1 MIFTRVS
8 TRSDHA
14 EFSGDFCFSFQ
25 KDVVLD
31 PFAGSGTTL
40 IAANNLKRS
49 FIGFD
54 ISKKYQNMFKQRLA
68 NSSGKIHLWE
78 EMFIVEKILDRRI
91 KNGSIEYLLKWK
103 GFNHD
108 QNTTDYVLATSNVDS
123 YKIRRAKQLGLPVIN
138 VQYVYECRS
147 LPPGQTPIDINKFI
161 MKSAE
166 DQENFIKTGTIS
178 MGESRA
184 NVTKINKFDLT
195 KIKLWNSDDA
205 DLPRFDE
212 LTHCEIGKWAIFKE
226 TNDNSNVFFVLELQ
240 IIPEQYYDRTTS
252 DYRLRF
258 RYEKQTIIGEE
269 QQQYDKKVLIQ
280 YVFSDDPN
288 EQQQLFASYY
298 YRLATMPR
306 ITRIR
311 EMLPNKLGSKLLLRS
326 LFTHR
331 IDTQILDENVCQ
343 LIESIW
349 LESIGDLNKIL
360 SISLESI
367 TLKTIIEAEAA
378 LLELKSTNNPA
389 AALRFYSLIPHR
401 QQYNIDLIKN
411 RRALTEK
418 IDLCQMLRDMLTV
431 NELTNWNVK
440 APIEAKYR
448 ALKCHIERVASST
461 LDFKNIANLIQSSTD
476 SGEQIVI
483 HNVFSVAKQ
492 IDALNFCTTLSH
504 QRQLFHGSKYVN
516 FLGILSRGLVMPKMV
531 VEELGVERTDVG
543 CLGYGIYFSDS
554 ASTSLKYTTASTIQP
569 GRRLLCIC
577 QVALGESAN
586 YYSFSSTLTKPPNGF
601 HSTHGVKRTEDN
613 HSMFTDNEYAIYQLD
628 QQRLLYIVEVSWA
641 PKDNLNIELE
651 RLPIIHHQQYALKL
665 SEHVEVPMTIDDEII
680 EIAEQD
686 YGLIC
691 SSSGKLVPLKS
702 FHIRAQIV
710 DVTVEVVLYQVYHNT
725 SSIPIEAK
733 YVFPLDENST
743 VCGFEAHINNKV
755 IKGVVKEK
763 EQAKREYREAIEK
776 GHGAYLMHQEEAQV
790 FSVAVGNLP
799 AHNEVI
805 IKITY
810 VAELEI
816 ENDDIIFRLPAK
828 MASWQSKKAVETKDQ
843 SILRSIGIVEEKV
856 EFSFK
861 ASIRMPYKIVKLFS
875 PTHRLRRKLTDC
887 IAMIELVDNVLLDQ
901 DFILSITVNS
911 PNLPRISNET
921 LSLDDNSGTTDTSN
935 NHNSQACMLTFYP
948 RFETL
953 TNSNERVEII
963 FIVDVSNSMDGSHV
977 QQAKQL
983 AHLFLMNLK
992 VGDENTYFNVITFGS
1007 DNDEC
1012 FPISAPIT
1020 KENLDKAKHFVL
1032 HSLVHRGNTD
1042 LFAVLH
1048 RYSLLPSSLSSKFG
1062 RQFILLSDGHIHDLN
1077 SILALLKHRPTMRR
1091 DRLFTC
1097 SIGNV
1102 ANKHSLKQ
1110 LANGANGGGLITM
1123 FDSNYRSKWKTK
1135 VLNILEQ
1142 IRQPCVTSISID
1154 WHGCLNEEQKF
1165 NMQAPK
1171 MIRSLFNGM
1180 RLTVYRFIENCHKAT
1195 LTATI
1200 DGQEFVTTV
1209 FSSTMTTTRGR
1220 ILHCLTTR
1228 AIIDDYDNGLLDVDE
1243 SENELIK
1250 VQYKRDLIDLSI
1262 KHSVVSAYTSFVA
1275 IEERNVKTDIK
1286 TLQPGVRLLEV
1297 MLERD
1302 VDLLPCMGWDGD
1314 ASYLTLIKQQLAD
1327 ARISLQCASIQDKK
1341 ETVADIEKLCQK
1353 ISYRAGGDAKFGTMM
1368 TIIRTYRYSLNEYNK
1383 ADELEDKMRN
1393 DILTE
1398 MISATA
1404 EERQALQKQ
1413 CLANSLIITNDEFE
1427 SLAKYDDLV
1436 RMLGADFKDLTT
1448 VEQIEKIRKLCTMLG
1463 EVPDFTGELFMPTTA
1478 NLSPI
1483 PEKQFPTT
1491 DNMKITADQL
1501 TEEQIAEFQEAFSL
1515 FDKDGD
1521 GTITTKALGTV
1532 MRSLGQNPTEAE
1544 LQDMINEVDAD
1555 GNGTIDFPEFLTMMA
1570 RKMKDTDSEEE
1581 IREAFR
1587 VFDKDGNGFI
1597 SAAEF
1602 RHVMTN
1608 LGEKLTDEEVDKMI
1622 READIDEGSVPAPP
1636 SGPLL
1641 GPPQQQ
1647 PKPSTKMPMM
1657 AGLTLPCNQPSVQIS
1672 EAAASSSCIDDLKT
1686 TSLELAAPFDSS
1698 DHVIDPSA
1706 LTSLSLPEPRSPD
1719 ISYRTISLSKEA
1731 AKFAFPDSG
1740 NCMQSPIA
1748 SKPKPS
1754 VKTPSRV
1761 LSKSG
1766 KHGSMRVLV
1775 SEPQSSDDDTMYEI
1789 LPMDSTY
1796 FSPDET
1802 VRCDEMFNKIRVP
1815 MEKREDDMRK
1825 FTSESAKSKSTIH
1838 KRARQSEM

>member
-1 MIFTRVS
+1 MKQATTS
-8 TRSDHA
+8 TSLLSP
-14 EFSGDFCFSFQ
+14 FNG
-25 KDVVLD
+25 KTIVLEL
-31 PFAGSGTTL
+31 GHE
-40 IAANNLKRS
+40 
-49 FIGFD
+49 IGFKAKQELINYLREQQAH
-54 ISKKYQNMFKQRLA
+54 ISY
-68 NSSGKIHLWE
+68 
-78 EMFIVEKILDRRI
+78 ILTA
-91 KNGSIEYLLKWK
+91 S
-103 GFNHD
+103 
-108 QNTTDYVLATSNVDS
+108 TDYVLAMNNVDS
-123 YKIRRAKQLGLPVIN
+123 YKIRRAKQLGLPIVN
-138 VQYVYECRS
+138 VEYVYRCRC
-147 LPPGQTPIDINKFI
+147 LPPGQTSIDISKFI
-161 MKSAE
+161 IKSAE
-166 DQENFIKTGTIS
+166 DQENFTKTGTIS
-178 MGESRA
+178 MEGISSSFKNHVRHPCSLECRV

-195 KIKLWNSDDA
+195 KIKLWNSEDV
-205 DLPRFDE
+205 DLPGFDE

-226 TNDNSNVFFVLELQ
+226 TNDNSSVFFVLELQ
-240 IIPEQYYDRTTS
+240 VIPEQYYDRTTS

-269 QQQYDKKVLIQ
+269 PQHDKKISIQ
-280 YVFSDDPN
+280 YAFSDDPN

-298 YRLATMPR
+298 YRVAKMPR

-360 SISLESI
+360 SISPESI

-378 LLELKSTNNPA
+378 LLELKSTNNSA

-401 QQYNIDLIKN
+401 QEYNIDLIKN

-448 ALKCHIERVASST
+448 ALKCHIETVASST
-461 LDFKNIANLIQSSTD
+461 PEFKNIANIIQSSTD
-476 SGEQIVI
+476 SDEQIVI

-492 IDALNFCTTLSH
+492 TDALNFCTTLSH

-531 VEELGVERTDVG
+531 VEDLGVVRTDIG

-554 ASTSLKYTTASTIQP
+554 ASTSLKYTTTSIIRP

-577 QVALGESAN
+577 Q
-586 YYSFSSTLTKPPNGF
+586 
-601 HSTHGVKRTEDN
+601 
-613 HSMFTDNEYAIYQLD
+613 DNEYAIYQLD

-651 RLPIIHHQQYALKL
+651 RLPIIHHQQHALQL
-665 SEHVEVPMTIDDEII
+665 SEHVEVPMTIDNEII

-691 SSSGKLVPLKS
+691 PSSGKLVPLKS

-710 DVTVEVVLYQVYHNT
+710 DVTVEVIISMFPLKSNTNSSYFYLMKKVVLYQVYHNM
-725 SSIPIEAK
+725 SSKPIEAK

-743 VCGFEAHINNKV
+743 VCGFEAHINNRI

-763 EQAKREYREAIEK
+763 EQAKREYREAIQK

-799 AHNEVI
+799 ANNEVI

-816 ENDDIIFRLPAK
+816 ENGDIIFRLPAK
-828 MASWQSKKAVETKDQ
+828 MTSWQSKKAIENKDQ
-843 SILRSIGIVEEKV
+843 TILRSIGIVDEKV

-861 ASIRMPYKIVKLFS
+861 ASIRMPYQIVKLFS

-887 IAMIELVDNVLLDQ
+887 IAMIELVDNILLDQ
-901 DFILSITVNS
+901 DFILSIALNS
-911 PNLPRISNET
+911 PNLPRTSNET

-953 TNSNERVEII
+953 TNSNEQIEII

-983 AHLFLMNLK
+983 THLFLTNLK
-992 VGDENTYFNVITFGS
+992 VADENTYFNVITFGS

-1012 FPISAPIT
+1012 FPISTPIT

-1077 SILALLKHRPTMRR
+1077 SILALLKYRPTMRR

-1097 SIGNV
+1097 SIGNI
-1102 ANKHSLKQ
+1102 ANKH
-1110 LANGANGGGLITM
+1110 
-1123 FDSNYRSKWKTK
+1123 
-1135 VLNILEQ
+1135 
-1142 IRQPCVTSISID
+1142 
-1154 WHGCLNEEQKF
+1154 
-1165 NMQAPK
+1165 
-1171 MIRSLFNGM
+1171 
-1180 RLTVYRFIENCHKAT
+1180 
-1195 LTATI
+1195 
-1200 DGQEFVTTV
+1200 
-1209 FSSTMTTTRGR
+1209 
-1220 ILHCLTTR
+1220 
-1228 AIIDDYDNGLLDVDE
+1228 
-1243 SENELIK
+1243 
-1250 VQYKRDLIDLSI
+1250 
-1262 KHSVVSAYTSFVA
+1262 
-1275 IEERNVKTDIK
+1275 
-1286 TLQPGVRLLEV
+1286 
-1297 MLERD
+1297 
-1302 VDLLPCMGWDGD
+1302 
-1314 ASYLTLIKQQLAD
+1314 
-1327 ARISLQCASIQDKK
+1327 
-1341 ETVADIEKLCQK
+1341 
-1353 ISYRAGGDAKFGTMM
+1353 
-1368 TIIRTYRYSLNEYNK
+1368 
-1383 ADELEDKMRN
+1383 
-1393 DILTE
+1393 
-1398 MISATA
+1398 
-1404 EERQALQKQ
+1404 
-1413 CLANSLIITNDEFE
+1413 
-1427 SLAKYDDLV
+1427 
-1436 RMLGADFKDLTT
+1436 
-1448 VEQIEKIRKLCTMLG
+1448 
-1463 EVPDFTGELFMPTTA
+1463 
-1478 NLSPI
+1478 
-1483 PEKQFPTT
+1483 
-1491 DNMKITADQL
+1491 
-1501 TEEQIAEFQEAFSL
+1501 
-1515 FDKDGD
+1515 
-1521 GTITTKALGTV
+1521 GTV

-1555 GNGTIDFPEFLTMMA
+1555 GNGTIDFPEFLTMIA

-1587 VFDKDGNGFI
+1587 VFDKDGHGFI
-1597 SAAEF
+1597 SAAEL

-1608 LGEKLTDEEVDKMI
+1608 LGEKLTDEEVDEII
-1622 READIDEGSVPAPP
+1622 RETHIHGESMPALPSEPP
-1636 SGPLL
+1636 LE
-1641 GPPQQQ
+1641 PPQQQ
-1647 PKPSTKMPMM
+1647 PKPGTKMSMM
-1657 AGLTLPCNQPSVQIS
+1657 SDGKPTSDLTLPCNQPSVQIS
-1672 EAAASSSCIDDLKT
+1672 EAAALSSCIDNLKT

-1698 DHVIDPSA
+1698 DHVVDPSVSA
-1706 LTSLSLPEPRSPD
+1706 PLSLPEPLSPD

-1731 AKFAFPDSG
+1731 AKFASRSSS

-1748 SKPKPS
+1748 SKPKS
-1754 VKTPSRV
+1754 RVKTPSRV
-1761 LSKSG
+1761 LSKSS
-1766 KHGSMRVLV
+1766 KHGSMRVLI
-1775 SEPQSSDDDTMYEI
+1775 SEPQSSDDDIIDEI
-1789 LPMDSTY
+1789 LSMDSTY
-1796 FSPDET
+1796 ET
-1802 VRCDEMFNKIRVP
+1802 VRCDEMSDKIHVP
-1815 MEKREDDMRK
+1815 MKKRDQHQKEQRYDDDMRE
-1825 FTSESAKSKSTIH
+1825 FTSESAQSKSTIDKKTRRLEISRSRMTRSSTSETSVCDLLLLDVCPLGLGIEDIH
-1838 KRARQSEM
+1838 GSMHTLIRRNTVIPARTELYPIFTNAYAYQTTATIRIFEGEHNLTKYNILLGEFSLSDLTSNFAAQTLEIAIRMNIDANGILHVDAEEARSGAKASFTIGSNQQRLSKDDIERHITYVESDTNFAAKSVYDRKPNDPLYLLDGQITSVTRNFSGELITSFALNIQNEILRLIGTGVILLWLVLQMKDLQQTMCQFLFNIEQIKVYLCNHLPANMSEQISKAIEFYQQISQRNGIYCKQLELSDSSWDMFIQRIVIGIDHVNN

>member
-1 MIFTRVS
+1 
-8 TRSDHA
+8 
-14 EFSGDFCFSFQ
+14 
-25 KDVVLD
+25 
-31 PFAGSGTTL
+31 
-40 IAANNLKRS
+40 
-49 FIGFD
+49 
-54 ISKKYQNMFKQRLA
+54 
-68 NSSGKIHLWE
+68 
-78 EMFIVEKILDRRI
+78 
-91 KNGSIEYLLKWK
+91 
-103 GFNHD
+103 
-108 QNTTDYVLATSNVDS
+108 
-123 YKIRRAKQLGLPVIN
+123 
-138 VQYVYECRS
+138 
-147 LPPGQTPIDINKFI
+147 
-161 MKSAE
+161 
-166 DQENFIKTGTIS
+166 
-178 MGESRA
+178 
-184 NVTKINKFDLT
+184 
-195 KIKLWNSDDA
+195 
-205 DLPRFDE
+205 
-212 LTHCEIGKWAIFKE
+212 
-226 TNDNSNVFFVLELQ
+226 
-240 IIPEQYYDRTTS
+240 
-252 DYRLRF
+252 
-258 RYEKQTIIGEE
+258 
-269 QQQYDKKVLIQ
+269 
-280 YVFSDDPN
+280 
-288 EQQQLFASYY
+288 
-298 YRLATMPR
+298 
-306 ITRIR
+306 
-311 EMLPNKLGSKLLLRS
+311 
-326 LFTHR
+326 
-331 IDTQILDENVCQ
+331 
-343 LIESIW
+343 
-349 LESIGDLNKIL
+349 
-360 SISLESI
+360 
-367 TLKTIIEAEAA
+367 
-378 LLELKSTNNPA
+378 
-389 AALRFYSLIPHR
+389 
-401 QQYNIDLIKN
+401 
-411 RRALTEK
+411 
-418 IDLCQMLRDMLTV
+418 
-431 NELTNWNVK
+431 
-440 APIEAKYR
+440 
-448 ALKCHIERVASST
+448 
-461 LDFKNIANLIQSSTD
+461 
-476 SGEQIVI
+476 
-483 HNVFSVAKQ
+483 
-492 IDALNFCTTLSH
+492 
-504 QRQLFHGSKYVN
+504 
-516 FLGILSRGLVMPKMV
+516 
-531 VEELGVERTDVG
+531 
-543 CLGYGIYFSDS
+543 
-554 ASTSLKYTTASTIQP
+554 
-569 GRRLLCIC
+569 
-577 QVALGESAN
+577 
-586 YYSFSSTLTKPPNGF
+586 
-601 HSTHGVKRTEDN
+601 
-613 HSMFTDNEYAIYQLD
+613 
-628 QQRLLYIVEVSWA
+628 
-641 PKDNLNIELE
+641 
-651 RLPIIHHQQYALKL
+651 
-665 SEHVEVPMTIDDEII
+665 MTIDDEII

-1142 IRQPCVTSISID
+1142 IRQPCVTS
-1154 WHGCLNEEQKF
+1154 
-1165 NMQAPK
+1165 
-1171 MIRSLFNGM
+1171 
-1180 RLTVYRFIENCHKAT
+1180 
-1195 LTATI
+1195 
-1200 DGQEFVTTV
+1200 
-1209 FSSTMTTTRGR
+1209 
-1220 ILHCLTTR
+1220 
-1228 AIIDDYDNGLLDVDE
+1228 
-1243 SENELIK
+1243 
-1250 VQYKRDLIDLSI
+1250 
-1262 KHSVVSAYTSFVA
+1262 
-1275 IEERNVKTDIK
+1275 
-1286 TLQPGVRLLEV
+1286 VRLLEV

-1491 DNMKITADQL
+1491 DNMKITVR
-1501 TEEQIAEFQEAFSL
+1501 
-1515 FDKDGD
+1515 
-1521 GTITTKALGTV
+1521 TV

-1622 READIDEGSVPAPP
+1622 READIDEG
-1636 SGPLL
+1636 
-1641 GPPQQQ
+1641 
-1647 PKPSTKMPMM
+1647 
-1657 AGLTLPCNQPSVQIS
+1657 
-1672 EAAASSSCIDDLKT
+1672 
-1686 TSLELAAPFDSS
+1686 
-1698 DHVIDPSA
+1698 
-1706 LTSLSLPEPRSPD
+1706 
-1719 ISYRTISLSKEA
+1719 
-1731 AKFAFPDSG
+1731 
-1740 NCMQSPIA
+1740 
-1748 SKPKPS
+1748 
-1754 VKTPSRV
+1754 
-1761 LSKSG
+1761 
-1766 KHGSMRVLV
+1766 
-1775 SEPQSSDDDTMYEI
+1775 
-1789 LPMDSTY
+1789 
-1796 FSPDET
+1796 
-1802 VRCDEMFNKIRVP
+1802 
-1815 MEKREDDMRK
+1815 
-1825 FTSESAKSKSTIH
+1825 
-1838 KRARQSEM
+1838 